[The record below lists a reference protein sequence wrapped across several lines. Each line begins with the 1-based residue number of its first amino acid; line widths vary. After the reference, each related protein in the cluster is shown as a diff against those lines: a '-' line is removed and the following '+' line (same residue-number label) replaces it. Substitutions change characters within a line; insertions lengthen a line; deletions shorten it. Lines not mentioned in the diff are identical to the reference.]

1 MSAPSLLLAT
11 RYGRLGASSR
21 QRLLLYRDALQAAG
35 LTVDVI
41 SCLDDAYLRALYEA
55 RPHRLA
61 ALAAYARYIPRLAAP
76 RRHDLVWIEKEL
88 LPYLPAALER
98 LVLGRTPY
106 VLDFDDAWFL
116 RYEQHR
122 NPLVRRLLG
131 GKFPA
136 LLRGAALVIVAN
148 AHLRAWAEAN
158 GARRVLELPTVIDL
172 DRYPPTPE
180 PEGPFTVAWIGTPMT
195 VAYLDAIIPALQ
207 SVARTGPL
215 RLLVIGA
222 PGFTAAGVECM
233 HAPWSEA
240 AEAALIA
247 RAHVGVMP
255 LPDEAW
261 ARGKSAYK
269 LIQYMAAGRAVV
281 ASPVGA
287 NRSVVRDGETGFLA
301 ADETAWIAALTRLR
315 AEPAL
320 RARLGAAGRARAAAE
335 FSLQAAA
342 PRLIAALA
350 EAGGFD
356 RAPGRR

>member
-1 MSAPSLLLAT
+1 MSVPSLLLAT

-21 QRLLLYRDALQAAG
+21 QRLLLYRGALEAAG
-35 LTVDVI
+35 LRGDVI
-41 SCLDDAYLRALYEA
+41 SCLDDAYLRALYEG
-55 RPHRLA
+55 RPHRA
-61 ALAAYARYIPRLAAP
+61 AAVAAYARYLPRLAAP

-116 RYEQHR
+116 RYAQHR
-122 NPLVRRLLG
+122 SRLVRWLLG

-136 LLRGAALVIVAN
+136 LLRGAALVVVAN
-148 AHLRAWAEAN
+148 ATLRAWAEAN
-158 GARRVLELPTVIDL
+158 GARRVLELPTVVDL
-172 DRYPPTPE
+172 DLYPPTPE
-180 PEGPFTVAWIGTPMT
+180 PAGPFTVAWIGTPMT
-195 VAYLDAIIPALQ
+195 MAYLAAIVPALQ
-207 SVARTGPL
+207 ALARTGPL

-222 PGFTAAGVECM
+222 PGFAIAGVECV

-240 AEAALIA
+240 EEAALIA

-301 ADETAWIAALTRLR
+301 ADEAGWIDALARLR

-320 RARLGAAGRARAAAE
+320 RARFGAAGRARVAAE
-335 FSLQAAA
+335 YARQATA

-356 RAPGRR
+356 RAPGGR